1 MKSLKLFL
9 IILLSVLVIDKV
21 VFFCLLQ
28 MDKQVLV
35 GEGVGKLNH
44 FFKVKDTTEII
55 FFGNSRTNHHINPKY
70 FDHSSFN
77 IGVNGRKIAFSSTL
91 MHTLPKN
98 KKQLVVLQLDTKNI
112 FDTLYTAEDLD
123 ALAVK
128 YHQNE
133 IIKKQIDNA
142 DRNNYFSPVLWS
154 LDYNGLVLSL
164 ASNLVRPKYNF
175 KKYDGYDPIKNS
187 KSQKAIFLKKLKKES
202 DNFECQEHYHIS
214 KLSEKYLNDIVL
226 FCENNDKELIIFT
239 APIYKDKCQKD
250 NIAMRKY
257 MASKAITYYDFT
269 DFYAKNDNLDYWK
282 DVDHLSKTGAEEF
295 SKYFAQ
301 FLKSHLK

>member
-28 MDKQVLV
+28 MDKRVLV

-70 FDHSSFN
+70 FGHSSFN

-91 MHTLPKN
+91 IHTLPKN
-98 KKQLVVLQLDTKNI
+98 KKQLVVLQLDAKNI
-112 FDTLYTAEDLD
+112 FDTLYNAEDLD

-128 YHQNE
+128 YHQSI

-142 DRNNYFSPVLWS
+142 GRNNYFSPVLWS

-164 ASNLVRPKYNF
+164 ASNFIRPKYNF

-187 KSQKAIFLKKLKKES
+187 KSQKAIFLKKLKQES
-202 DNFECQEHYHIS
+202 NNFECQEYYQVS
-214 KLSEKYLNDIVL
+214 KLNEKYLKDIVL
-226 FCENNDKELIIFT
+226 FCKNNNKELIIFT
-239 APIYKDKCQKD
+239 APIYNDKCKND
-250 NIAMRKY
+250 NIAMKSL
-257 MASKAITYYDFT
+257 MVSKAIKYFDFT
-269 DFYAKNDNLDYWK
+269 DFYKDNSNLDNWK

-295 SKYFAQ
+295 SKYFAV
-301 FLKSHLK
+301 FLKSHTP